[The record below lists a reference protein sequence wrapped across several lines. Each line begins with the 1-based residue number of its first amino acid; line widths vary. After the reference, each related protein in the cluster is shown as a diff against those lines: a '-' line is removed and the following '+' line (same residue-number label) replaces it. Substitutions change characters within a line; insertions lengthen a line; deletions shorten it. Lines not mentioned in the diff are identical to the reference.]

1 MGEVASPDGSRT
13 ESCRWRLFDRVCEV
27 DCFELIAERRG
38 ACFHDL
44 FINDFG
50 LFVYF
55 QEHLILCFHA
65 MCRET
70 DGMSVLY
77 VYEDD

>member
-1 MGEVASPDGSRT
+1 M
-13 ESCRWRLFDRVCEV
+13 
-27 DCFELIAERRG
+27 IAERRG